1 MLSFFLKLR
10 GALGR
15 HALLAYGLAFATFVA
30 ALATR
35 FAIAGHLPPGYPFLT
50 FFPAVIITAFVS
62 GTRPGALCALLSG
75 LAAWYYFIPPSD
87 SFTLDSNGAVGMGFY
102 VFIVVIDILIIDA
115 MVRATERLDAER
127 NLSAGLVERQRTMF
141 AELQHRVANNLAIVS
156 GLLMMQKRRVV
167 AEPARAGEVFDDAV
181 QRLEI
186 MARLH
191 RKLYDPAVVDLP
203 TEAYLRDLLA
213 DLVSGSAAGAVSVDV
228 KADDVRFDLPR
239 LTALSLFVTE
249 VATNALKH
257 GIRAAEGGTISLRLT
272 CAPDRS
278 CELVMHDSGPGMPA
292 TPTAASQGSLGLK
305 IVRGLANQLGGE
317 VELPSAG
324 RSTVRLRFAAA

>member
-1 MLSFFLKLR
+1 MLLFFLTLR
-10 GALGR
+10 RAFR
-15 HALLAYGLAFATFVA
+15 RQALLAYGLAFLSFAA

-35 FAIAGHLPPGYPFLT
+35 FAIADHLPPGYPFIT
-50 FFPAVIITAFVS
+50 FFPAVIITAFLS
-62 GTRPGALCALLSG
+62 GRRAGALCALMSG
-75 LAAWYYFIPPSD
+75 LAAWYYFIPPAN

-102 VFIVVIDILIIDA
+102 VFIVVIDIAIIDA

-127 NLSAGLVERQRTMF
+127 SLSAGLIERQRTMF

-167 AEPARAGEVFDDAV
+167 AEPARAAEVFDDAV

-203 TEAYLRDLLA
+203 TEAYLRDLLG
-213 DLVSGSAAGAVSVDV
+213 DLVAGSAAGSVTVDV
-228 KADDVRFDLPR
+228 EADDVRFDLPR

-257 GIRAAEGGTISLRLT
+257 GIRGADGGIISLRLT
-272 CAPDRS
+272 CAPDRA
-278 CELVMHDSGPGMPA
+278 CELTMHDNGPGMPT
-292 TPTAASQGSLGLK
+292 TPTSASKGSLGLK
-305 IVRGLANQLGGE
+305 IARGLASQLGGE
-317 VELPSAG
+317 VELPPPGS
-324 RSTVRLRFAAA
+324 STFRLRFNA

>member
-1 MLSFFLKLR
+1 MLSFFLTLR
-10 GALGR
+10 RAFR
-15 HALLAYGLAFATFVA
+15 RQAVLAYGLAFASFGA

-35 FAIAGHLPPGYPFLT
+35 FAIAGHLPPGYPFIT
-50 FFPAVIITAFVS
+50 FFPAIIITAFLS
-62 GTRPGALCALLSG
+62 GMRAGALCALMSG
-75 LAAWYYFIPPSD
+75 LAAWYFFIPPAD
-87 SFTLDSNGAVGMGFY
+87 SFVVDGNGAVGLGFF

-181 QRLEI
+181 HRLEV

-213 DLVSGSAAGAVSVDV
+213 DLVAGSAAGAVTIDV
-228 KADDVRFDLPR
+228 AADDVRFDLPR

-257 GIRAAEGGTISLRLT
+257 GIRGTEGGTITLRLT
-272 CAPDRS
+272 CAADRS
-278 CELVMHDSGPGMPA
+278 CELTMHDDGPGLPA
-292 TPTAASQGSLGLK
+292 APTVASKGSLGLK
-305 IVRGLANQLGGE
+305 IVRGLASQLGGE
-317 VELPSAG
+317 VDLPPAG
-324 RSTVRLRFAAA
+324 SSRVRLRFVA